1 VLLYHEEAL
10 RATGLQIPKKLTNF
24 HDYPAIIYGFKKY
37 MLFLLPKIQSMDEFF
52 KLLLI
57 TALPV
62 IVLVAAILAFKQRL
76 GAIRAG
82 ILLTILT
89 LLQIITTIKAYLT
102 DISQSHKYEAPDTIF
117 NIYQDIACY
126 HLIIVCVIA
135 VYSIIMIVHLRR

>member
-1 VLLYHEEAL
+1 
-10 RATGLQIPKKLTNF
+10 
-24 HDYPAIIYGFKKY
+24 
-37 MLFLLPKIQSMDEFF
+37 MDEFF